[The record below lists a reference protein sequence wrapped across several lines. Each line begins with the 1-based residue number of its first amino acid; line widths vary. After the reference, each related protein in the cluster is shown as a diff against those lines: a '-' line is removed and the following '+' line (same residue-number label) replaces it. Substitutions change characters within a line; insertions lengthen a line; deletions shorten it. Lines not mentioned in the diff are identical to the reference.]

1 MIAAG
6 EERAMLARIIA
17 AEQRDEIL
25 IEVLR
30 AMLTAEYRILRSQ
43 TADRAMQR
51 LDEAADLLHISGEQ
65 T

>member
-17 AEQRDEIL
+17 SEKRDEIL

-30 AMLTAEYRILRSQ
+30 DMLKAEYRLLRGQ

-51 LDEAADLLHISGEQ
+51 LDEAADLLHISGDIP
-65 T
+65 

>member
-17 AEQRDEIL
+17 SEKRDEIL

-30 AMLTAEYRILRSQ
+30 DMLKAEYRLLRGQ

-51 LDEAADLLHISGEQ
+51 LDDAADLLHI
-65 T
+65 